1 MFTPSTR
8 SQQRSW
14 ILLATLVRDI
24 HRVFVTFNSSRSLTG
39 LLSRALA
46 PHAKSIVGAD
56 ISQASIDVYNETVS
70 NQGLSPDE
78 MRAVCVELKGE
89 AGELDDLK
97 FDVVV
102 VSTNPNVSHS
112 GW

>member
-1 MFTPSTR
+1 MFIPLMR

-14 ILLATLVRDI
+14 ILLATSVRYSHPALVVD
-24 HRVFVTFNSSRSLTG
+24 SRWSFTG

-46 PHAKSIVGAD
+46 PHAKSIVGVD
-56 ISQASIDVYNETVS
+56 ISQRSVDLYNETVF

-78 MRAVCVELKGE
+78 MRAVCAELKGE

-97 FDVVV
+97 FDVVA
-102 VSTNPNVSHS
+102 VSTNPKCFLE
-112 GW
+112 